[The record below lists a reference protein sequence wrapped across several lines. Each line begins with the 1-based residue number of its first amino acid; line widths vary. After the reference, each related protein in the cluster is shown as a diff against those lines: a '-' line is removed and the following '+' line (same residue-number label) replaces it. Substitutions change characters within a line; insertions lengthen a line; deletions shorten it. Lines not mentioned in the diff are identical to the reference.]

1 MCGKKILIFKKQYVY
16 LNIRECDVRK
26 KLKTDLEMQ
35 KFFETVEVKGISD
48 IKLLIKKDKKFRS
61 NKT

>member
-1 MCGKKILIFKKQYVY
+1 MVKILIFKKQYVY

>member
-1 MCGKKILIFKKQYVY
+1 M
-16 LNIRECDVRK
+16 RK

>member
-1 MCGKKILIFKKQYVY
+1 MVKNLIFKKHYVY